1 MISQMNTR
9 TMKGCP
15 RCDKWHTLV
24 DGFWRHVN
32 PVVACKYT
40 EAVKPA
46 SMDATE
52 AWNAISQVLDSRA
65 CDSCGES
72 YSIDL
77 LDDLWRCPTCHG
89 SDEEASR

>member
-24 DGFWRHVN
+24 GGFWRHVN

-40 EAVKPA
+40 EAAKPA
-46 SMDATE
+46 SMDATD
-52 AWNAISQVLDSRA
+52 AWNAISQVLDSRE
-65 CDSCGES
+65 CQHCGEP
-72 YSIDL
+72 YAEIL
-77 LDDLWRCPTCHG
+77 LDDTGNCPACHW
-89 SDEEASR
+89 SEEPNR